1 MAPSSGA
8 TTLLREAK
16 LVAAHVWSG
25 QSPGQWSKSRP
36 PSHTRMTWSPSHNP
50 GFQNA
55 RCYHKHQTQMPL
67 HTSTHAPA
75 GTAISKAAWLRA
87 ALVWWERKSRHVGS
101 GSL

>member
-1 MAPSSGA
+1 MAQYLGA
-8 TTLLREAK
+8 TTLLREVR

-25 QSPGQWSKSRP
+25 QSPGQWSESRSP
-36 PSHTRMTWSPSHNP
+36 CHTRMAQSPSHNP

-55 RCYHKHQTQMPL
+55 RCHHKHRTQMPL
-67 HTSTHAPA
+67 HMSTRAPA
-75 GTAISKAAWLRA
+75 GTAISKAAWLQA